1 MKKIFVFSVALIGLT
16 ACRNDDDKSTNQ
28 EASIVGTWQPV
39 KYIAYDGKT
48 NKVIDENVKDDC
60 AQKTRVIFSNDGKT
74 TTTQFE
80 SDLQTNSC
88 NEFDPKTGTYEY
100 NSSKKEISIL
110 FEGASK
116 SKTTSILKLTDTEFE
131 VVGEVKDINNDGV
144 DDKLTTLYKRV
155 N

>member
-28 EASIVGTWQPV
+28 EASIIGTWQPV
-39 KYIAYDGKT
+39 KNIAYDGKT

-60 AQKTRVIFSNDGKT
+60 AQKTRVIFSNDRKT

-116 SKTTSILKLTDTEFE
+116 SKTTSILKLTNTEFE